1 MSVSP
6 SAITPNQHRHRRH
19 ERVIVETERYRFV
32 GTLTLPAEGYR
43 TRVSDLFNT
52 TDREFIVLSDVE
64 ITAHGIA
71 DEIGRRPFAAISRSR
86 IVFVTDLA
94 D

>member
-6 SAITPNQHRHRRH
+6 STVKQNQHTHRRH

-64 ITAHGIA
+64 ISAHGIA
-71 DEIGRRPFAAISRSR
+71 EEIGRRPFAAISRSR
-86 IVFVTDLA
+86 IVFVTDYS

>member
-1 MSVSP
+1 MNVSP
-6 SAITPNQHRHRRH
+6 SITPGQHHHRRH
-19 ERVIVETERYRFV
+19 ERVIVETDRYRFV

-86 IVFVTDLA
+86 VVFVTDLA